1 MIDNAILNAN
11 LIKDNPEMKRLFSN
25 MNISPTFKN
34 KLIKK
39 NSNYKVIKNNT
50 IEKNLTKKK
59 LGYKLNKNLYL
70 SSKSIAS
77 NFTEENKN
85 ELLSLNNAALNVQNL
100 ISGYLN
106 KVDKEDKK
114 KFEVDKELKEI
125 KFNKKK
131 TMKNLINLY
140 TKEIFSN
147 DENEEKRIIDKNNN
161 YMNIPLHS
169 NKSFFFNKN
178 NSYGIPGYNND
189 CLLEK
194 NRTFSKELYQ
204 DFLKKEINY
213 YDNNNLL
220 NFKNNSN
227 KFIRNK
233 SYKSEKKD
241 SIDEEEKNVIKK
253 KKIKKKSSK

>member
-1 MIDNAILNAN
+1 MIDNAILNTN

-106 KVDKEDKK
+106 KVDKEDKE

-125 KFNKKK
+125 KLHKKK
-131 TMKNLINLY
+131 TIKN
-140 TKEIFSN
+140 
-147 DENEEKRIIDKNNN
+147 
-161 YMNIPLHS
+161 
-169 NKSFFFNKN
+169 
-178 NSYGIPGYNND
+178 
-189 CLLEK
+189 
-194 NRTFSKELYQ
+194 
-204 DFLKKEINY
+204 
-213 YDNNNLL
+213 
-220 NFKNNSN
+220 
-227 KFIRNK
+227 
-233 SYKSEKKD
+233 
-241 SIDEEEKNVIKK
+241 
-253 KKIKKKSSK
+253 